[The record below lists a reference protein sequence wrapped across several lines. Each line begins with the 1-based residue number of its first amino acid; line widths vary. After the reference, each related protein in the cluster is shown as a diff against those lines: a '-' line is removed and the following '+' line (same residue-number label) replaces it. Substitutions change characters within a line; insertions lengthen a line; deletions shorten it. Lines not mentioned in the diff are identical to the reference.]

1 MNTWIRERASPAQ
14 PATRSLAGDVTSGS
28 VTNTASATAGGVTSN
43 TDEETVVY
51 TSLTLVKTADPQTYD
66 AAGDEISY
74 SYLVT
79 NSGSV
84 KLLGPVVVDDDKA
97 TDENCPLVNT
107 VGNLDEYLDP
117 GESITCTAS
126 YTIMAGDVTSGS
138 VTNTASATAG
148 GVTSNT
154 DEETVVYT
162 SLTLVKT
169 ADPQTY
175 DAAGDVISYS
185 YLVTNSGSV
194 KLLGPVVVDDDKA
207 TDENCPLVNTVGNLD
222 EYLDPGESITCTASY
237 TILAG
242 DVTSGSVTNTASATA
257 GGVTS
262 NTDEETVV
270 YTSLTL
276 VKTADPQTYDAAG
289 DEISYSYLVTNSG
302 SVKLLGPVVV
312 DDDKATDENCPLVNT
327 VGNLDEY
334 LDPGESITCT
344 ASYTILAG
352 DVTSGSVT
360 NTASATAGGVTSN
373 TDEETVVYTSLTLV
387 KTADPQTYDAA
398 G

>member
-1 MNTWIRERASPAQ
+1 M
-14 PATRSLAGDVTSGS
+14 
-28 VTNTASATAGGVTSN
+28 
-43 TDEETVVY
+43 
-51 TSLTLVKTADPQTYD
+51 
-66 AAGDEISY
+66 
-74 SYLVT
+74 
-79 NSGSV
+79 
-84 KLLGPVVVDDDKA
+84 
-97 TDENCPLVNT
+97 
-107 VGNLDEYLDP
+107 GNLDEYLDP

-126 YTIMAGDVTSGS
+126 YTILAGDVTSGS

-276 VKTADPQTYDAAG
+276 VKRPTRRRMTQWGCDHVQLPADEQRERDAACDRSRWTMTKRG
-289 DEISYSYLVTNSG
+289 RVTCPATPVRSLDERSGESVTCTGSYTDPRRETCDAG
-302 SVKLLGPVVV
+302 SV
-312 DDDKATDENCPLVNT
+312 VNT
-327 VGNLDEY
+327 
-334 LDPGESITCT
+334 
-344 ASYTILAG
+344 
-352 DVTSGSVT
+352 
-360 NTASATAGGVTSN
+360 ATATANEQQRQVTSN
-373 TDEETVVYTSLTLV
+373 EDERDGSLHL
-387 KTADPQTYDAA
+387 ADFGEDGRPAPRMTKWVM
-398 G
+398 